1 MEALLKLGF
10 KQYPHDPCLLFLP
23 GLMMMLFVDDAGL
36 AAPCQ
41 EDIEKFSEELQ
52 ELGFDPEIETDFTEF
67 LGITIDKEADG
78 TR

>member
-1 MEALLKLGF
+1 
-10 KQYPHDPCLLFLP
+10 
-23 GLMMMLFVDDAGL
+23 MLFVDDAGL

-41 EDIEKFSEELQ
+41 EDIEKFAEELQ

-78 TR
+78 TRWMHQKGLINKIIETTKMPSCNPN